1 MNAAA
6 DGNREGGVFM
16 SFKLASI
23 ETSKGPRAALIVGD
37 HVVEVAAVSGREED
51 RSTRDILADWA
62 ANLPRLDAIAKEAAS
77 KGKPLSSVKLAAP
90 IGNPGAIYCAGAN
103 YGDHAAEM
111 AAKSGQPA
119 PPDPHTLGLRSWHF
133 LKSMNTLANPGATVA
148 LQGHSKKVD
157 WEAELAVVIG
167 KKGRHIK
174 EADALD
180 YVAGYTIANDLSCRD
195 LGTRE
200 AMPPTSGFRHDW
212 VAHKNWEGSCP
223 LGPWITLKRDV
234 PKERDLKII
243 LDINGVVKQDSNSG
257 NMIFNINE
265 QIADISK
272 NITLHPGDVI
282 LTGTPAGVGAGR
294 GEFLKKGDV
303 VKIRIDGLGELVT
316 TMG

>member
-1 MNAAA
+1 
-6 DGNREGGVFM
+6 M
-16 SFKLASI
+16 SFKLATI
-23 ETSKGPRAALIVGD
+23 ETAKGPRAAIIVD
-37 HVVEVAAVSGREED
+37 DRVVEIAAATGREED
-51 RSTRDILADWA
+51 RSVRDVLENWA
-62 ANLPRLDAIAKEAAS
+62 ETLPRLDALAREAGAKGA
-77 KGKPLSSVKLAAP
+77 PLSSVRLLP
-90 IGNPGAIYCAGAN
+90 PVTNPGGIYCAGAN
-103 YGDHAAEM
+103 YADHAAEM
-111 AAKSGQPA
+111 AIKSNQPP

-133 LKSMNTLANPGATVA
+133 LKSMNALAAPGATVA
-148 LQGHSKKVD
+148 MQPHAKKID

-167 KKGRHIK
+167 KKGRNIS
-174 EADALD
+174 EANALD
-180 YVAGYTIANDLSCRD
+180 HVAGYTIANDLSCRD

-234 PKERDLKII
+234 PNERDLKII
-243 LDINGVVKQDSNSG
+243 LEINGVVKQDSNSG
-257 NMIFNINE
+257 QMIFNINE

-272 NITLHPGDVI
+272 NITLYPGDVI

-303 VKIRIDGLGELVT
+303 IKIRIDRLGELVT